1 MQTRNMTKNQEK
13 AQQYL
18 SRIRRIEQEL
28 NGKRLEIEALRYKA
42 SGMGAIRYDKERV
55 QATPQDSQDYMT
67 LAINDAIELEHQIEE
82 DEASIEDIKGQAY
95 SIVRQMDTAE
105 HRAFI
110 EWYYLNGLSMSDT
123 AFNMSMS
130 ERNVYYV
137 QERALEEFGARL

>member
-1 MQTRNMTKNQEK
+1 MQISNMTKNQKE

-28 NGKRLEIEALRYKA
+28 HGKRLEIEALRYKA

-55 QATPQDSQDYMT
+55 QATQQDYMT

>member
-1 MQTRNMTKNQEK
+1 MRISNMTKNQEE

-28 NGKRLEIEALRYKA
+28 HGKRLEIEALRYKA

-55 QATPQDSQDYMT
+55 QTTPQDYMT

-123 AFNMSMS
+123 AYNMSMS

>member
-1 MQTRNMTKNQEK
+1 MQTSNMTKNQEE

-28 NGKRLEIEALRYKA
+28 NGKRLEVEALRYKA
-42 SGMGAIRYDKERV
+42 SGMGTIRYDKERV
-55 QATPQDSQDYMT
+55 QATPQDYMT

-95 SIVRQMDTAE
+95 SIVRQMDKAE

-123 AFNMSMS
+123 AYNMSMS